1 MITKC
6 LLAMFFITAL
16 SACLPTIDFRS
27 PIVRGR
33 VFDASSGQPLTGAM
47 IMLQRFPD
55 IAARTDSNGDFV
67 LPSKTNHTWC
77 VALPDYCLIRLR
89 DVDLFVSAPGYRAE
103 QVKVKA
109 AERGTEEAQIT
120 TRLYVE

>member
-1 MITKC
+1 MVNKVF
-6 LLAMFFITAL
+6 LALFVMSAV
-16 SACLPTIDFRS
+16 SACLPTVDFRS
-27 PIVRGR
+27 PLVRGR
-33 VFDASSGQPLTGAM
+33 VFDASSGQPLTGAT

-67 LPSKTNHTWC
+67 LPPKTNDTWC

-89 DVDLFVSAPGYRAE
+89 DVDLVVSAPGYRAE

-120 TRLYVE
+120 TRLYAE